1 MRKTN
6 LFGIA
11 IILLFALFSTQFAY
25 GQMQMHNKKMG
36 NHHKMMMEKLNLTAE
51 QQDAIEQLMIAHQ
64 KKMVDLKADLE
75 KKKLSLK
82 ELQLNTGYTRDE
94 FLSKVTAINEA
105 KNKIAL
111 AMANH
116 KMDVYELLTDDQK
129 KTFNEMGDFM
139 GKMRENRMR
148 MMRQEKMQR
157 DF

>member
-25 GQMQMHNKKMG
+25 GQMQMRDMNMG

-51 QQDAIEQLMIAHQ
+51 QQDAIEKLMIAHQ
-64 KKMVDLKADLE
+64 KQMVDLKANLE
-75 KKKLSLK
+75 KKKLDLK

-94 FLSKVTAINEA
+94 FLSKVSAINEA

-129 KTFNEMGDFM
+129 ETFNEMGDSM
-139 GKMRENRMR
+139 GKMMKNRMR
-148 MMRQEKMQR
+148 MMKQEKMQR